1 MLWIPGPTQVRPEL
15 LQEMARPAIGHRTK
29 AMTDVIER
37 IHPHLR
43 FAFGLDENSSAH
55 PAVHSTSA
63 TGMMEAG
70 LIGAG
75 QKILCLVNGA
85 FSKRWAD
92 IAKALGKDVTVLEAE
107 WGQVVPMEELDRTLT
122 EQGPFDALTYVMS
135 ETSTGTLTPPQDVA
149 AVVEKHPDTMVFTDV
164 VSAIAGRAIDFDKNR
179 IDFAFAGVQKAFA
192 LPPGVALVCASDRYL
207 EKAKTVPNRGFYLDP
222 VTFIEGHEKLK
233 TPITPSIPH
242 YFALAQQLE
251 DISSG
256 KTLPAADQH
265 LKGAEAWAARF
276 AKHSRMQARTIE
288 WAASHGLTLLPELRQ
303 ASPCVACINS
313 GDINVPEL
321 IAGLKE
327 QGFILGN
334 GYGKL
339 KNITFRIGHMGDH
352 TETGL
357 EDLLAAADRVLATR
371 AAKSPA

>member
-43 FAFGLDENSSAH
+43 FAFGLDENSTAH

-107 WGQVVPMEELDRTLT
+107 WGQVVSMELLDQTLT
-122 EQGPFDALTYVMS
+122 EQGPFDSITYVMS
-135 ETSTGTLTPPQDVA
+135 ETSTGTLTPPEDIA
-149 AVVEKHPDTMVFTDV
+149 AVMAKHPDTLVFTDV
-164 VSAIAGRAIDFDKNR
+164 VSAIAGRPIDFDKNG

-192 LPPGVALVCASDRYL
+192 LPPGVAVVCASDRYM

-222 VTFIEGHEKLK
+222 INFIEGHEKRK
-233 TPITPSIPH
+233 TPITPAIPH
-242 YFALAQQLE
+242 YFALAKQLE
-251 DISSG
+251 DISAG
-256 KTLPAADQH
+256 KTLRTADQH
-265 LKGAEAWAARF
+265 LEGAEAWAARF
-276 AKHSRMQARTIE
+276 AKHSRMQARTID
-288 WAASHGLTLLPELRQ
+288 WAKGHGLTLLPELRQ

-313 GDINVPEL
+313 GNVDVPAL

-327 QGFILGN
+327 EGFILGN

-352 TETGL
+352 TEEGL
-357 EDLLAAADRVLATR
+357 EDLLAAADRVLAKSE
-371 AAKSPA
+371 ANSPA